1 MEAGKASRSAMGSGL
16 LRAAHMRE
24 DGAPWVFEDTLARR
38 LLSPAEVAELE
49 APMAAWP
56 PMVRRAFRV
65 SHAVRARLAED
76 VAVAGLA
83 AGRRDYVLLG
93 AGLDTFAWRHP
104 RAGEF
109 VVWEVDHPATQ
120 AWKRAALR
128 RAGLPEPANVRFVA
142 ADLASTAIG
151 DLALPDH
158 ATWNWLGVTMYLRP
172 ETTAAT
178 LRAIAAGRAGT
189 TLVVNFLLPADALD
203 VLGHAVRDCT
213 GATVAATGEPVV
225 ATYTPDE
232 AAGLLRQAGFGRAE
246 LFDASRL
253 RDRYLRNRPDLP
265 LPGTTLIAVATTE
278 RR

>member
-16 LRAAHMRE
+16 LRAAHVRE
-24 DGAPWVFEDTLARR
+24 DAPPWVFEDTLARR
-38 LLSPAEVAELE
+38 MLSPAEVAELE

-56 PMVRRAFRV
+56 PVVRRAFRV

-109 VVWEVDHPATQ
+109 IVWEVDHPATQ

-128 RAGLPEPANVRFVA
+128 RAGLPEPANVRFVP

-151 DLALPDH
+151 LLRSRTTPPGTGWASPCTCGPRQPPPPCGPSPRAAPGRPRRELP
-158 ATWNWLGVTMYLRP
+158 
-172 ETTAAT
+172 AARR
-178 LRAIAAGRAGT
+178 RARRAGT
-189 TLVVNFLLPADALD
+189 RGTGPHRGDGR
-203 VLGHAVRDCT
+203 GHR
-213 GATVAATGEPVV
+213 
-225 ATYTPDE
+225 
-232 AAGLLRQAGFGRAE
+232 
-246 LFDASRL
+246 
-253 RDRYLRNRPDLP
+253 
-265 LPGTTLIAVATTE
+265 
-278 RR
+278 